1 MSRIPISVHPLI
13 KKIIQNLDLD
23 LGAELHRYEKQIL
36 DNDILIPE
44 LIEGDSI
51 EVSSSHSG
59 SSLVYTPTVGE
70 EEPIPVASRLISNED
85 KSLLDLI
92 LTPWGVFGII
102 IFFGTNIFIFLGL
115 NNINYITEY
124 KEAKIIDQGKE
135 EKRNINQISNQ
146 VEENQSSVVK
156 ENEGNILPPPLPSA
170 LPTVENLGDANNFLS
185 SPYPDLKTA
194 LMTEINKNNTVVN
207 QSSLIPPPPP
217 LMEQMPSPLV
227 NNPSNL
233 NNNYTNNL
241 SNNLNNNHNNNPDI
255 NLNNNSVNQHN
266 INLNNNYNN
275 SSINSNN
282 NTQSSLPVRKD
293 RYFVMVNY
301 ENMSQ
306 FNNIKKLI
314 PNALITNIGG
324 EMKIQLGVFKTEG
337 EARTKS
343 QEWQKKGINTFIN

>member
-1 MSRIPISVHPLI
+1 MSKIAISVHPLI

-23 LGAELHRYEKQIL
+23 LGAELHRYEKQTL
-36 DNDILIPE
+36 DNGILIPE

-51 EVSSSHSG
+51 KVSSSSHSS
-59 SSLVYTPTVGE
+59 SSLVYTPTVEE

-146 VEENQSSVVK
+146 VEENQSSFVK
-156 ENEGNILPPPLPSA
+156 ENENNILPPPLPSA
-170 LPTVENLGDANNFLS
+170 LPTVENLRDTNNLLS

-194 LMTEINKNNTVVN
+194 LMMEINKNNTVVN
-207 QSSLIPPPPP
+207 QSSLIQPPPP

-233 NNNYTNNL
+233 NNNYSNNL

-266 INLNNNYNN
+266 INLNNN
-275 SSINSNN
+275 

-293 RYFVMVNY
+293 MYFVMANY

-343 QEWQKKGINTFIN
+343 QEWQKKGINTFINEQ